1 MGFSKVVKESY
12 LLLAKKVPDLNGSIA
27 VGDGG
32 IDGKVSIHKPHLVS
46 VALSNPSN
54 QVLNMAKGCPDSS
67 TGLS

>member
-12 LLLAKKVPDLNGSIA
+12 LLLAKKVPDLDGSIA

-46 VALSNPSN
+46 VALSNPSY